1 MVGDYNDEVNFPHK
15 LLLTNTQVSKICKS
29 FVKPSSVDINFSK
42 SQLSKTV
49 KLGGFLDALVQAVIS
64 AGVNAIKKEVKKE

>member
-1 MVGDYNDEVNFPHK
+1 MVGDYNDEVNFSHK

-29 FVKPSSVDINFSK
+29 FAKASSVDINFSK

-49 KLGGFLDALVQAVIS
+49 KLGGLLDALVHAVIS
-64 AGVNAIKKEVKKE
+64 AGANAIKKEVKKE